1 VNIRLHGT
9 PEECAAA
16 ASMLARTLG
25 LTIQDISRPYRD
37 CNSRLVRVYL
47 TVALEQAALPDGTP
61 AGDGGRGETG
71 GR

>member
-37 CNSRLVRVYL
+37 RNSRLVRVYL
-47 TVALEQAALPDGTP
+47 TVALEQAVLHDGPP
-61 AGDGGRGETG
+61 AGDGGRGERG